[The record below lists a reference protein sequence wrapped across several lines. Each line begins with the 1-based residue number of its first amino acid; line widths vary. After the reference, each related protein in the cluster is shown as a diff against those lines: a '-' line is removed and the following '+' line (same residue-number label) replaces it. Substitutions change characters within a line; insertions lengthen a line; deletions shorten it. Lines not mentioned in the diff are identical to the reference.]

1 MKPQL
6 RDDTLFQPA
15 QPAEAPALIDASTAE
30 GIEPRRSPAEAL
42 QTRLMEYYECEAP
55 VDGVWS
61 ARRRLAFLLGS
72 ASLSWAAIAMG
83 IAYLI

>member
-6 RDDTLFQPA
+6 RDDTLFSAAPES
-15 QPAEAPALIDASTAE
+15 EAPTLFDAGTAE

-42 QTRLMEYYECEAP
+42 QTRLMAYYECETP
-55 VDGVWS
+55 VDGQWS

-72 ASLSWAAIAMG
+72 AGLAWAAIAMG
-83 IAYLI
+83 LAYLT